1 MDMVLLFQA
10 FIVGVLRYLGAVE
23 TVWAYGVVGGYYI
36 LGRPLVAGFLI
47 GLVFGDVQAGVLCG
61 LAVQGVFIASM
72 HTGGTSSSEITYAS
86 YGGIGLAL
94 ATTKDPAVAVT
105 LAIFI
110 GQTFGLIF
118 YNLRMA
124 GFSYF
129 NHKAEKAAANLDI
142 KGLILNQIVYT
153 QFITFLVR
161 VIPIML
167 AIYFGKDL
175 VESLLKSMPE
185 VVTHIVSVLG
195 GVLPALGIAMLMN
208 ILIKKKAELVFF
220 FLGFVL
226 IAFAKLNTVALVFI
240 AAAFAYVVYLSTGNK
255 GNVVTET
262 VETKATVTEELY
274 EDNDMFE

>member
-10 FIVGVLRYLGAVE
+10 FIVGVLCYLGAVE

-240 AAAFAYVVYLSTGNK
+240 AAAFVYVVYLSTVNK
-255 GNVVTET
+255 GNVATET

>member
-10 FIVGVLRYLGAVE
+10 FIVGVLCYLGAVE

-208 ILIKKKAELVFF
+208 ILIKKKEQ
-220 FLGFVL
+220 
-226 IAFAKLNTVALVFI
+226 
-240 AAAFAYVVYLSTGNK
+240 LS
-255 GNVVTET
+255 
-262 VETKATVTEELY
+262 
-274 EDNDMFE
+274 

>member
-10 FIVGVLRYLGAVE
+10 FIVGVLCYLGAVE

-262 VETKATVTEELY
+262 VENRATVTEELY

>member
-10 FIVGVLRYLGAVE
+10 FIVGVLCYLGAVE

-142 KGLILNQIVYT
+142 KGLLLNQIVYT

-255 GNVVTET
+255 GNVATET

>member
-10 FIVGVLRYLGAVE
+10 FIVGVLCYLGAVE

-129 NHKAEKAAANLDI
+129 NHKAEKAPANLDI

>member
-10 FIVGVLRYLGAVE
+10 FIVGVLCYLGAVE

-226 IAFAKLNTVALVFI
+226 IAFAKLNTVALVYI

-255 GNVVTET
+255 GNVATET

>member
-1 MDMVLLFQA
+1 MFQA
-10 FIVGVLRYLGAVE
+10 FIVGVLCYLGAVE

-255 GNVVTET
+255 GNVATET